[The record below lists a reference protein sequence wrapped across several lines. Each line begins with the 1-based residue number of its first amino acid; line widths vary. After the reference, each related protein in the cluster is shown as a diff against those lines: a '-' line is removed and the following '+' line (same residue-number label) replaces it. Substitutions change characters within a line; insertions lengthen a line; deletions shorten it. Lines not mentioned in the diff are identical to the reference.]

1 MSDATGTEYEM
12 VGHNANSEVA
22 KAKGRWTGDE
32 HYRFLEALKHYGKE
46 WKHV

>member
-1 MSDATGTEYEM
+1 MSDATGIDYEI
-12 VGHNANSEVA
+12 VGPNVNSEAA